1 MKLLAV
7 CVLASACGARPTEPV
22 TSNQGASVEAPATPA
37 PTLDELIGLLEPH
50 RQAAFSAEA
59 LERGCP
65 SDKTVGEYVDTLVR
79 IGREG
84 EDPVDV
90 HSLTGG
96 CGEWPGEDAVAPV
109 DPPRDDAYFYC
120 KLDSKTSDP
129 AGESP
134 WHYELRVRVSRQ
146 DLTVDVATAGCP
158 GTP

>member
-7 CVLASACGARPTEPV
+7 CVLVSACGPRPTEPV
-22 TSNQGASVEAPATPA
+22 TSNQGSSVEVVATPA
-37 PTLDELIGLLEPH
+37 PTLDELIGLLEAH
-50 RQAAFSAEA
+50 RPAEFSPDAQ
-59 LERGCP
+59 ERGCP

-96 CGEWPGEDAVAPV
+96 CGDWPATMAPV

-120 KLDSKTSDP
+120 KLDSRTSDP

-146 DLTVDVATAGCP
+146 GLTVDVATAGCP